1 MLSTKGLK
9 ALKEQ
14 SCSRNTLNKKEN
26 KAGAYPT
33 DPTSICAGVNK
44 TTRDKQKIII

>member
-14 SCSRNTLNKKEN
+14 SFSKNILNKKEN
-26 KAGAYPT
+26 KAGAYPS
-33 DPTSICAGVNK
+33 DPISIWAGVRKITIEREK
-44 TTRDKQKIII
+44 TIR